1 MKQLIQA
8 IAGRFGYFI
17 IKRAT
22 LDELT
27 NELAK
32 ARARI
37 SSLEQQNSVLDA
49 RISKLQQKGHS
60 GA

>member
-27 NELAK
+27 QRACK
-32 ARARI
+32 GARPH
-37 SSLEQQNSVLDA
+37 L
-49 RISKLQQKGHS
+49 
-60 GA
+60 